1 MVVGVARLQLHIPA
15 ARSLKDRR
23 MVVRKATD
31 RVRARYNASIA
42 DVGDT
47 ERWQVVT
54 LGVAV
59 VSNDPSHAREVLDK
73 VIATV
78 ESSIAGEAMVTWRE
92 TDVQTHASDDPVGRT
107 TLGGLASLDEEDT
120 DDEPT

>member
-54 LGVAV
+54 LGVSV

-78 ESSIAGEAMVTWRE
+78 ESSVAGEAMVTWRE
-92 TDVQTHASDDPVGRT
+92 TDVQTHASDDPVGKPVI
-107 TLGGLASLDEEDT
+107 GGLASLDEEDA

>member
-92 TDVQTHASDDPVGRT
+92 TDVQTHASDDPVGRP
-107 TLGGLASLDEEDT
+107 GPRGLAALDEEDS